1 MAYAFL
7 IGLITFSIGTILLV
21 ISIRG
26 ERRLRIYEFNNRTD
40 GGVVQFP
47 SYEASE
53 RHERKHM
60 WLGLL
65 AKISIWPILAGVI
78 LMAIPVVSY
87 FIDIYS

>member
-1 MAYAFL
+1 MVYSFV
-7 IGLITFSIGTILLV
+7 IGLILFGIGTIFLI

-26 ERRLRIYEFNNRTD
+26 ERRLRVYEFNNRSD

-47 SYEASE
+47 NYEASE

-65 AKISIWPILAGVI
+65 AKISIWPILAGVL
-78 LMAIPVVSY
+78 LMIIPVVSY
-87 FIDIYS
+87 FIDRYS